1 MKNQKSYTPKKS
13 RYKNDLPHWQWENA
27 IYFVTFR
34 LHGSLPK
41 LAIQILKDEQ
51 ELQRKK
57 LIKKGLPEHEIKT
70 ALKKMHHLYFGKF
83 DHLLDN
89 SNSGPH
95 YLSKNCFA
103 KIVADAIMFFNEK
116 KYVIINYT
124 IMSNHV
130 HLMIYKLQT
139 ELHEIM
145 GTIKKY
151 SAKHINLE
159 LKQTGNKF
167 WQYESFDHIIRN
179 EQELNYYIQYNLL
192 NPVTANLIS
201 NWRDWKWNYIHKDF
215 LKYTP
220 T

>member
-1 MKNQKSYTPKKS
+1 MENPKSYTPKKG

-41 LAIQILKDEQ
+41 SAIQKLQDEK
-51 ELQRKK
+51 ELQIKK
-57 LIKKGLPEHEIKT
+57 LIEKGLSEQAIKL
-70 ALKKMHHLYFGKF
+70 AIKKMHHLYFGKF

-89 SNSGPH
+89 SNSGSH
-95 YLSKNCFA
+95 YLKNDKFA
-103 KIVADAIMFFNEK
+103 KIVADAIMFFDEK
-116 KYVIINYT
+116 KNIIINYT

-130 HLMIYKLQT
+130 HLIIYKLQL

-145 GTIKKY
+145 GSLKQY
-151 SAKHINLE
+151 SARKINLE
-159 LKQTGNKF
+159 LHKTGSQF

-179 EQELNYYIQYNLL
+179 EDELSYYIQYNLL

-201 NWRDWKWNYIHKDF
+201 DWKNWKWSYIHKDF

>member
-41 LAIQILKDEQ
+41 SAIQILKDEQ

-89 SNSGPH
+89 SNSPLLCLKTKRIEGATSRASNGVFM
-95 YLSKNCFA
+95 LSVC
-103 KIVADAIMFFNEK
+103 
-116 KYVIINYT
+116 
-124 IMSNHV
+124 S
-130 HLMIYKLQT
+130 Q
-139 ELHEIM
+139 
-145 GTIKKY
+145 
-151 SAKHINLE
+151 S
-159 LKQTGNKF
+159 
-167 WQYESFDHIIRN
+167 
-179 EQELNYYIQYNLL
+179 
-192 NPVTANLIS
+192 
-201 NWRDWKWNYIHKDF
+201 
-215 LKYTP
+215 
-220 T
+220 

>member
-1 MKNQKSYTPKKS
+1 MKNQKSYTPKKGQ
-13 RYKNDLPHWQWENA
+13 YKNDLPHWQWENA

-41 LAIQILKDEQ
+41 SVIQILKDEQ
-51 ELQRKK
+51 ELQRQK
-57 LIKKGLPEHEIKT
+57 LIKKGLPERDIKL

-95 YLSKNCFA
+95 YFKNDQFA
-103 KIVADAIMFFNEK
+103 EIIADAIMFFNTTRYE
-116 KYVIINYT
+116 IINYT

-130 HLMIYKLQT
+130 HLMIYMLKL

-145 GTIKKY
+145 GSIKQF
-151 SAKHINLE
+151 SARQINHE
-159 LKQTGNKF
+159 LHKTGNQF

-179 EQELNYYIQYNLL
+179 EKELNYYIQYNLL
-192 NPVTANLIS
+192 NPVAANLIE
-201 NWRDWKWNYIHKDF
+201 NWRDWKWSYIHKDF
-215 LKYTP
+215 QKYAP
-220 T
+220 P